1 MEVVA
6 EIHRSDEQ
14 EEFEEEVEEEFLLNP
29 DDLGEDGEDVAEDA
43 AEGNLDLCPCVQA
56 ICL

>member
-6 EIHRSDEQ
+6 EIHRPDEQ
-14 EEFEEEVEEEFLLNP
+14 EHEQEFEEEMDEEFLLNP

-43 AEGNLDLCPCVQA
+43 AEGRL
-56 ICL
+56 I